1 MPLEVLEKGNIIYG
15 KDYMNIIYGKDYMTK
30 GFKQEENTKNDWK

>member
-15 KDYMNIIYGKDYMTK
+15 KDYMAK
-30 GFKQEENTKNDWK
+30 GFKQKENTKNDWK